1 MEGIKTTKDYLTK
14 AIELVSG
21 ERAKEYGDKVSNHW
35 NIANFWTMYLGMRV
49 TAHDVAIMMTL
60 LKIARTKLGD
70 RTDDTYIDA
79 SAYMAIAG
87 ECEKKN
93 KEQLEF
99 NLKQKEEGK

>member
-1 MEGIKTTKDYLTK
+1 
-14 AIELVSG
+14 
-21 ERAKEYGDKVSNHW
+21 
-35 NIANFWTMYLGMRV
+35 MRV
-49 TAHDVAIMMTL
+49 TAHDVAVMMTL

-79 SAYMAIAG
+79 SAYMAIGG

-93 KEQLEF
+93 KEHLEF